1 MIESMTGFGRADG
14 SENGTT
20 ISIEA
25 RSVNNR
31 FLEISLRAP
40 TSVLQKEFEIKDLV
54 KNKFERGKINL
65 TVIIAKEK
73 NSELKID
80 LDKAKNY
87 FSLLKDLRKSLGVF
101 ESVKLA
107 HVLQFSKI
115 YDGEEKQDVTDEEWK
130 LFIKTLNLVLI
141 DLKKMRTD
149 EGAALKIDLS
159 KRISVIN
166 DSLSAIEK
174 LSVEKIETQRN
185 KLREKVASIISDSA
199 LINSQRIE
207 MEILLLSDKLDVTEE
222 IVRFKTH
229 NNYFLKALEEN
240 SSQGRKLNFIIQEMN
255 REANT
260 IGSKSND
267 AEIAHLVVLVKEEVE
282 KIREQL
288 QNIE

>member
-1 MIESMTGFGRADG
+1 
-14 SENGTT
+14 
-20 ISIEA
+20 
-25 RSVNNR
+25 
-31 FLEISLRAP
+31 
-40 TSVLQKEFEIKDLV
+40 
-54 KNKFERGKINL
+54 
-65 TVIIAKEK
+65 
-73 NSELKID
+73 
-80 LDKAKNY
+80 
-87 FSLLKDLRKSLGVF
+87 
-101 ESVKLA
+101 
-107 HVLQFSKI
+107 
-115 YDGEEKQDVTDEEWK
+115 
-130 LFIKTLNLVLI
+130 
-141 DLKKMRTD
+141 MRTD